1 MQMIKI
7 DDDLETTLLQLE
19 LCVQAARKAVA
30 AHNERRSKKVAVTLK
45 HRALAISIMIENFK
59 GMVRVAEADELD
71 RGVDES
77 EMPEAFKGMET
88 EIKDRYDALCG
99 NDVSADAKGSSD
111 GGSDGGEESDFI
123 KHNKEVL
130 RKFGS
135 DLLDKDRKYT
145 WSILMAGNRNAR
157 LFNGYIPKD
166 SLPEVKLNLDRIS
179 LDILELT
186 KDSGI
191 FRKIREMEGEED

>member
-45 HRALAISIMIENFK
+45 HRALAISIMINNFK

-77 EMPEAFKGMET
+77 EVPEAFKVMET

-99 NDVSADAKGSSD
+99 NDVSADAKES
-111 GGSDGGEESDFI
+111 SDGGEESDFI

-130 RKFGS
+130 RNFGK

-145 WSILMAGNRNAR
+145 WSILMAGNRDAR
-157 LFNGYIPKD
+157 LFNGYIPRGN
-166 SLPEVKLNLDRIS
+166 LPEIKLNLDRIS